1 MKTDRNK
8 RSFANMTS
16 KKRKEFTPKKQAQG
30 NSKRHRQAELISS
43 SDELDQSD
51 EDEIIF
57 VKSVEPPAG
66 GMDCRIGSFCDRKLP
81 CSHDLLAVKNKAL
94 AQVIVRK
101 LCKDTI
107 TTYREK
113 TLRRR
118 KFWEE
123 VTSSVSAV

>member
-1 MKTDRNK
+1 M
-8 RSFANMTS
+8 
-16 KKRKEFTPKKQAQG
+16 
-30 NSKRHRQAELISS
+30 HRQAELISS

-66 GMDCRIGSFCDRKLP
+66 GMDCRIGSFCGRKLP
-81 CSHDLLAVKNKAL
+81 CSRDLFAVKNEAL

-107 TTYREK
+107 AWTYDVGVDALFFFTR
-113 TLRRR
+113 L
-118 KFWEE
+118 
-123 VTSSVSAV
+123 SMI